1 MKKIAL
7 IIYVLLTSIL
17 CFGQDTEL
25 DKTFLNSRNS
35 ADSILRHFSEIK
47 GPKMLYSIN
56 DIYYYVI
63 IKSGIDDFQE
73 YYVKKDSSN
82 VLINKVSNVFL
93 EKKVK
98 RKTKKYYSD
107 VKNEIIKT
115 FTLGSSLDFTSSIS
129 NARFNFCDSKTIYYV
144 LKDENGNNHDEIKLS
159 LEDSLKIFNPILST
173 YFIKQLASFMYK

>member
-98 RKTKKYYSD
+98 RK
-107 VKNEIIKT
+107 
-115 FTLGSSLDFTSSIS
+115 
-129 NARFNFCDSKTIYYV
+129 
-144 LKDENGNNHDEIKLS
+144 
-159 LEDSLKIFNPILST
+159 
-173 YFIKQLASFMYK
+173 FIMY